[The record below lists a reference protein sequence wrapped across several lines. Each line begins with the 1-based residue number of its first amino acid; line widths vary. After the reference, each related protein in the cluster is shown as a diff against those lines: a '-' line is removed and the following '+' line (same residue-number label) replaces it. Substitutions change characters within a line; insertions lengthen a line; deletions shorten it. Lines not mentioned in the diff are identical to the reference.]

1 MTIATHLSSDPT
13 TVARAV
19 LEHLETAWNAADG
32 DAFGAV
38 YTPDASFV
46 NIRGEHIVGREGIAA
61 GHAGI
66 FGSIYAGSVNR
77 MELVRTTELAD
88 GVVLALSANTL
99 DVPAGPLAGRHQAMS
114 TSTIVRQ
121 GDAEGSWLVVST
133 HNTLVS
139 A

>member
-1 MTIATHLSSDPT
+1 MTITTHLSSDPT

-19 LEHLETAWNAADG
+19 LEDLETAWNAADG

-61 GHAGI
+61 GHAG
-66 FGSIYAGSVNR
+66 SVNR
-77 MELVRTTELAD
+77 MELVRATELAD
-88 GVVLALSANTL
+88 GVVLAVSANTL

-114 TSTIVRQ
+114 TSIIVRPA
-121 GDAEGSWLVVST
+121 DGSWSVVST
-133 HNTLVS
+133 HNTLVT